1 MNRRFAMRRITLVKK
16 VLADGSPCRKCREVE
31 ARMARNGH
39 DAWIDRV
46 VVADERDPESAGWAL
61 ARAHGVDKAPF
72 FLVEENGTAR
82 VHTVYLKFVRDV
94 IHGARP
100 ELNALSDAL
109 ERDPAARPA

>member
-1 MNRRFAMRRITLVKK
+1 MRRITLVKK

-31 ARMARNGH
+31 ARMTRNGH

-46 VVADERDPESAGWAL
+46 LAADERDPDGPGWQL
-61 ARAHGVDKAPF
+61 AREHGVDRAPF

-82 VHTVYLKFVRDV
+82 VYTVYLRFVRDV

-100 ELNALSDAL
+100 DLNALADAL
-109 ERDPAARPA
+109 DRDPVVRPA